1 MYVEIKP
8 LNGTFI
14 GYIKINNLRIYA
26 YESTCL
32 ESNLEGLLK
41 WMIVARKQNTICF

>member
-8 LNGTFI
+8 FNGMFI
-14 GYIKINNLRIYA
+14 GYIIIDKLRIYA
-26 YESTCL
+26 FESPCL

-41 WMIVARKQNTICF
+41 WIVAKKQNTIYF